1 MVKTMDVHNSSME
14 SGGYLKK
21 AKINDLVRA
30 LRGMQ
35 PRSSWDDRT
44 LSKKDRG
51 VKMSQLNNAKG
62 MGHRAWSNSKTGRR
76 QA

>member
-1 MVKTMDVHNSSME
+1 MDVHYSSIE

-30 LRGMQ
+30 LRGSQ
-35 PRSSWDDRT
+35 PRPPLDDRT

-51 VKMSQLNNAKG
+51 VNIFG
-62 MGHRAWSNSKTGRR
+62 
-76 QA
+76 